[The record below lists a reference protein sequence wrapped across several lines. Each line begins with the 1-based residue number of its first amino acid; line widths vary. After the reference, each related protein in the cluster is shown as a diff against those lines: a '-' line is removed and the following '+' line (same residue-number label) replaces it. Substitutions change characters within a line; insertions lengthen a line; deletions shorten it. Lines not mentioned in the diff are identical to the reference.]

1 MKKKEGDKE
10 EIREGVEK
18 RECRS
23 RVSKEEESG
32 EDRGQER
39 ERVLAHTAED
49 SHTLCV

>member
-23 RVSKEEESG
+23 KEEESG
-32 EDRGQER
+32 EDRGQDKER
-39 ERVLAHTAED
+39 EREGD
-49 SHTLCV
+49 STHC